1 MSTVILVSAFL
12 GFGILLAIGIYSMH
26 WLYLVSQ
33 AITQLNKNVEY
44 MNEKHETAQP
54 KSWLVTYAAFIDHDM
69 RNQGVP
75 VQERVLFGKQF
86 TVGSQTV
93 TVAENKSHVFV
104 PSLARDLIYRSLNNE
119 DIAAIEFISVVPLN
133 SMAIEAEAKYIE
145 NRAKFTFT
153 STDVDTVN

>member
-1 MSTVILVSAFL
+1 MNTVIVLSLVA
-12 GFGILLAIGIYSMH
+12 GFGILLAASLYIMH
-26 WLYLVSQ
+26 WLYLVSK
-33 AITQLNKNVEY
+33 AITQLNKNIEY
-44 MNEKHETAQP
+44 VNEKHAATQP

-93 TVAENKSHVFV
+93 TVEENKSHVFV

-133 SMAIEAEAKYIE
+133 SMAIEAEQRYVE

-153 STDVDTVN
+153 STDADTVN